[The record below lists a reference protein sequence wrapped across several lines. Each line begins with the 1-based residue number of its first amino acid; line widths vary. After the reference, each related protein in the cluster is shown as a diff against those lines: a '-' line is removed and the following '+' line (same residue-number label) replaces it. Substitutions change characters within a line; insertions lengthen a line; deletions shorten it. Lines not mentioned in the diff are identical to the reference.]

1 MPVPSSRLSRMRYV
15 GSTTNIPTGC
25 LFPWCV
31 CGGMSLIIIIF
42 FIDLI
47 LKFNRKRERPEKPG
61 PIVNRSREGVSVIA
75 SPGKEHPAPDSRPEL
90 GTLPI
95 SLSGC
100 FVASVASTL
109 QAHSFQM

>member
-1 MPVPSSRLSRMRYV
+1 MRYV

-61 PIVNRSREGVSVIA
+61 PIVNRSRECVSVIA